1 MEFKFDKRIEN
12 FLKIILKNAQKI
24 GLRVFFVG
32 GIVRDNIL
40 NIKTSDIDILVLGNA
55 IEFAKNL
62 PDEIKVA
69 SIHKDFCTAK
79 VEYEDIQIDIASS
92 RTELYPYSGC
102 LPVLDSVGVCLED
115 DVLRRD
121 FTVNSLY
128 CELKLIDNEIIYELI
143 DLVNGL
149 VDIKNKILKVLHNKS
164 YIDDPTRI
172 LRGLDFKYRFGF
184 DFSKN
189 DKKLI
194 CEYLNNINYENMS
207 KDRVLKV
214 LRKILKFDFQDE
226 IFREIIENKYY
237 KIIQKKSL
245 ELDFDKIYSI
255 NKGFNLNH
263 SQICDFYLLLIED
276 NDIDKKNINSK
287 LDLQKE
293 FSKYDLANL
302 AYYYYKTNDSNVLEY
317 FKIKDV
323 KNIISGADLLNLGYK
338 QGVELGN
345 ILNSLLDFKMNN
357 PSILKS
363 KQDELNWVILNFKI
377 K

>member
-1 MEFKFDKRIEN
+1 MESKFDKRIEN

-40 NIKTSDIDILVLGNA
+40 NIKTSDIDVLVLGNA

-62 PDEIKVA
+62 PDEIKIA
-69 SIHKDFCTAK
+69 SFHKDFCTVK

-92 RTELYPYSGC
+92 RTESYPYSGG
-102 LPVLDSVGVCLED
+102 LPVLDSVGVSLED

-214 LRKILKFDFQDE
+214 LRKILKSDFQHDV
-226 IFREIIENKYY
+226 FREIIENKYY

-293 FSKYDLANL
+293 FSKYDLSNL
-302 AYYYYKTNDSNVLEY
+302 AYYYCKTNDSNVLEY

>member
-40 NIKTSDIDILVLGNA
+40 NIKTSDIDVLVLGNA

-92 RTELYPYSGC
+92 RTELYPYSGG
-102 LPVLDSVGVCLED
+102 LPVLDSVGVSLED

-128 CELKLIDNEIIYELI
+128 CELKLINNEIIYELI

-194 CEYLNNINYENMS
+194 CEYLNNIDYENIS

-214 LRKILKFDFQDE
+214 LRKILKSDFQHDV
-226 IFREIIENKYY
+226 FREIIENKYY

-293 FSKYDLANL
+293 FSKYDLSNL
-302 AYYYYKTNDSNVLEY
+302 AYYYCKTNDSNVLEY

>member
-92 RTELYPYSGC
+92 RTELYPYSGG
-102 LPVLDSVGVCLED
+102 LPVLDSVGVSLED

-128 CELKLIDNEIIYELI
+128 CELKLINNEIIYELI

-194 CEYLNNINYENMS
+194 CEYLNNIDYENIS

-214 LRKILKFDFQDE
+214 LRKILKSDFQHDV
-226 IFREIIENKYY
+226 FREIIENKYY

-293 FSKYDLANL
+293 FSKYDLSNL
-302 AYYYYKTNDSNVLEY
+302 AYYYCKTNDSNVLEY

>member
-55 IEFAKNL
+55 IEFAKKL
-62 PDEIKVA
+62 PDEIKIA
-69 SIHKDFCTAK
+69 SFHKDFCTVK
-79 VEYEDIQIDIASS
+79 VEYDNLQIDIASS

-102 LPVLDSVGVCLED
+102 LPVLDSVGVSLED

-128 CELKLIDNEIIYELI
+128 CELKLVNNVITYELI
-143 DLVNGL
+143 DLINGL
-149 VDIKNKILKVLHNKS
+149 ADIKNKTLKVLHKKS

-214 LRKILKFDFQDE
+214 LKKILKSDFQNE
-226 IFREIIENKYY
+226 IFSEIIENKYY

-255 NKGFNLNH
+255 FKSFNLNKK
-263 SQICDFYLLLIED
+263 QICEFYLLLIED
-276 NDIDKKNINSK
+276 GFVSKKSIDSK
-287 LDLQKE
+287 LELQKE

-302 AYYYYKTNDSNVLEY
+302 AYYYYKTNDVNIFEY

-323 KNIISGADLLNLGYK
+323 KNLINGSDLLNLGYS
-338 QGVELGN
+338 QGIELGN

-357 PSILKS
+357 PNIFNS
-363 KQDELNWVILNFKI
+363 KQDEIDWVVSNFKI
-377 K
+377 N

>member
-214 LRKILKFDFQDE
+214 LRKILKSDFQHDV
-226 IFREIIENKYY
+226 FREIIENKYY

-345 ILNSLLDFKMNN
+345 ILNSLLDFKINN

>member
-1 MEFKFDKRIEN
+1 MK
-12 FLKIILKNAQKI
+12 LKL
-24 GLRVFFVG
+24 
-32 GIVRDNIL
+32 
-40 NIKTSDIDILVLGNA
+40 
-55 IEFAKNL
+55 
-62 PDEIKVA
+62 
-69 SIHKDFCTAK
+69 HKDFCTVK

-92 RTELYPYSGC
+92 RTELYPYSGG

-128 CELKLIDNEIIYELI
+128 CELKLINNEIIYELI

-214 LRKILKFDFQDE
+214 LRKILKSDFQHD

-293 FSKYDLANL
+293 FSRYDLSNL